1 MVPMAHY
8 ALQVA
13 YAPLGW
19 AALLKDPR
27 DRLEAV
33 RPVLHRLGGS
43 IVHGWFAFAKYDVLL
58 ICEMPDNVT
67 AAALSM
73 AISAGGAAKS
83 VKTTALMSFE
93 DGIEA
98 LKRATAAEYSPP
110 SSEIPYFG
118 VYRGL
123 E

>member
-1 MVPMAHY
+1 MAQQY
-8 ALQVA
+8 ALQIA
-13 YAPLGW
+13 YTPLGW

-43 IVHGWFAFAKYDVLL
+43 IVRGWFAFGKYDMLL
-58 ICEMPDNVT
+58 ICEMPDNVS

-73 AISAGGAAKS
+73 AISAGGAVKA
-83 VKTTALMSFE
+83 VKTTALMTFE

-98 LKRATAAEYSPP
+98 LKRAKAAEYTPPP
-110 SSEIPYFG
+110 SEVPYFG